1 MKLPALF
8 RRKKAERQFDAGLLT
23 RPVARRQNGNA
34 PPIVSGGLRP
44 FDADIVTSLSRMR
57 AVCRHAYE
65 NDGYARRAV
74 RLARAQVVGP
84 EGLRLQLE
92 GDGADA
98 VQDAWAEHS
107 GPGFGLCGASRA
119 DIERAMLASQF
130 FDGESLAELTQDGRV
145 SLIDAARVPV
155 DVWGDPNVRM
165 GVQYDANRRPL
176 RYAVQSIDTS
186 RQAYSLATYR
196 RDSVRWI
203 AAENMAHVYDR
214 GEFAEAS
221 RGVPRLAVAV
231 GDSEMLRDY
240 RNAELSSA
248 QLQARNRGFLVD
260 SETGRNAVRSDARR
274 VQQDGAGQSTAV
286 VSDDLD
292 DSTMLY
298 RLPYGVTYQSA
309 QSDHPSRQY
318 ADFVRA
324 SLRSYGAATGT
335 AFSQLSNDISGANF
349 SSLRSERLVQ
359 DALHDED
366 AALLA
371 QQFTS
376 RVFHR
381 WLQANAR
388 RLTDVPLAAVPALL
402 RSARFVK
409 PTPKNLQPR
418 EEERAR
424 ELRLAL
430 GVTSPQQEILA
441 AGGDPARV
449 LRERIDWAR
458 LTQGLNDDQG

>member
-8 RRKKAERQFDAGLLT
+8 RRKSQRQFDAALQT
-23 RPVARRQNGNA
+23 RPMAKRNNGNA
-34 PPIVSGGLRP
+34 PPIVAGGLRP
-44 FDADIVTSLSRMR
+44 FDADIVVSLSRMR

-92 GDGADA
+92 GDGSDA
-98 VQDAWAEHS
+98 VQDAWQEHS
-107 GPGFGLCGASRA
+107 GPGFDLCGATRA
-119 DIERAMLASQF
+119 DVERAMLASQF
-130 FDGESLAELTQDGRV
+130 FDGESFAELTMDGRV

-155 DVWGDPNVRM
+155 DVWGDPRVRM
-165 GVQYDANRRPL
+165 GVQYDGNRRPL
-176 RYAVQSIDTS
+176 RYAVQSIDAS

-214 GEFAEAS
+214 GEFAEAG

-231 GDSEMLRDY
+231 GDAEMLRDY
-240 RNAELSSA
+240 RSAELSSA

-260 SETGRNAVRSDARR
+260 SEAGKNAVRSDARR
-274 VQQDGAGQSTAV
+274 VQQDGAGQTTAV
-286 VSDDLD
+286 VGDDLD

-298 RLPYGVTYQSA
+298 RLPWGVTFQSA
-309 QSDHPSRQY
+309 QTDHPSRQY

-349 SSLRSERLVQ
+349 SSLRSERLIQ

-366 AALLA
+366 AAMLA
-371 QQFTS
+371 QQFTLP
-376 RVFHR
+376 VFRR
-381 WLQANAR
+381 WLRTNATK
-388 RLTDVPLAAVPALL
+388 LTDVPLSAVPSLM

-449 LRERIDWAR
+449 LRERMDWQR
-458 LTQGLNDDQG
+458 QTQGLNDAEG